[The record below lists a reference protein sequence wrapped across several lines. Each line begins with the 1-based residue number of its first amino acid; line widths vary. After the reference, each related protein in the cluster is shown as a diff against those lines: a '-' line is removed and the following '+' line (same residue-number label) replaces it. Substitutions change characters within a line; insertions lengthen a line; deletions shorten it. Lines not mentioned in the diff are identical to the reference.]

1 MNSEERKNYNKT
13 YYQTKRDQILKKA
26 CEKVECEFCH
36 RIVIKNNILK
46 HQKTK
51 LCKNQ
56 EMLII
61 EKLKRKHNTEQI
73 PNAEKI
79 IELEIVEP
87 VELVEP
93 VEPVEHVQS
102 NVKDLI
108 KKFEN
113 KNI

>member
-56 EMLII
+56 ENLII
-61 EKLKRKHNTEQI
+61 EKLKRKNNIEQI
-73 PNAEKI
+73 PHPENV
-79 IELEIVEP
+79 IELEIVES
-87 VELVEP
+87 VEP
-93 VEPVEHVQS
+93 AQS

>member
-61 EKLKRKHNTEQI
+61 EKLKRKNNIEQI
-73 PNAEKI
+73 PNAEKV

-87 VELVEP
+87 VAP
-93 VEPVEHVQS
+93 FEPVEHVQS